1 MDILLLTLY
10 LLWIKLYFF
19 DDGRVAD
26 DIIVTGILTAK
37 WSPDLKDVRC
47 DLDPVLIANHVR

>member
-1 MDILLLTLY
+1 MPSVILRLGWLLLFMGFPLT
-10 LLWIKLYFF
+10 
-19 DDGRVAD
+19 AD

-47 DLDPVLIANHVR
+47 DLEPILVANHVRY